1 MSNQASLGDISGN
14 SDSMSSEES
23 SQEWEKEKLGNVAVY
38 QNGNSFSKS
47 QWSEEGYPIIRI
59 QNLTGQQEE
68 YNHFNG
74 DLDEKYKVE
83 EGDILLAWSG
93 TIDLFQWGGE
103 DAALNQH
110 IYRVDTED
118 GINDI
123 FFQLKL
129 EEVIPRLIALSHGS
143 TMKHVRKADLV
154 NLDVEIPSD
163 IDEQRRIASVLYNV
177 DQAIQK
183 TEEIIEQTQRV
194 KKGLMQDLFTQGY
207 YSHKD
212 FEEHQIFGKYP
223 TDWKLSSIGELAE
236 SIPGGGTPK
245 KSNDDYWGGDI
256 PWASVKDFNGPRLSE
271 TKDYITEKGLEES
284 STNLIPENSII
295 TSTRM
300 GLGRAFIND
309 VEMSINQDMKAI
321 ITTDEV
327 KTEYLLF
334 WIFNI
339 SDYIESIGRGTTV
352 KGLSLTALRSIDV
365 PLPPKEEQEKIVES
379 LKEFYAEKKALEEEK
394 EQLLRLKKGLM
405 QDLLTGSVRTGED
418 VRVLDEV
425 VEVEG

>member
-1 MSNQASLGDISGN
+1 
-14 SDSMSSEES
+14 
-23 SQEWEKEKLGNVAVY
+23 
-38 QNGNSFSKS
+38 
-47 QWSEEGYPIIRI
+47 
-59 QNLTGQQEE
+59 
-68 YNHFNG
+68 
-74 DLDEKYKVE
+74 
-83 EGDILLAWSG
+83 
-93 TIDLFQWGGE
+93 
-103 DAALNQH
+103 
-110 IYRVDTED
+110 
-118 GINDI
+118 
-123 FFQLKL
+123 
-129 EEVIPRLIALSHGS
+129 
-143 TMKHVRKADLV
+143 
-154 NLDVEIPSD
+154 
-163 IDEQRRIASVLYNV
+163 
-177 DQAIQK
+177 
-183 TEEIIEQTQRV
+183 
-194 KKGLMQDLFTQGY
+194 MQDLFTQGY

-394 EQLLRLKKGLM
+394 EQLQRLKKGLM